1 MTRIARWARQVGVA
15 RAVCVLLLFGLVALR
30 VADPRPIEE
39 LRLRTFDLFQ
49 VLRPREQTVRP
60 VVIADIDEASLK
72 EIGQWPWPRTVVAD
86 LVTRLR
92 EAGAVAVGFDI
103 VFAEP
108 DRMSPA
114 VAAGSFRGLDNET
127 REKLAALPSNDT
139 VFADA
144 IKKADGIVVGQAGSA
159 TPAPRTDAEMTLQ
172 TGFAVRGPDPRPF
185 LVSFAGLLR
194 NVPAIEQA
202 AAGRGLFSINPE
214 RDGIVRRVPVVME
227 AQDAL
232 VPSLTMEMLRVVTRS
247 GAILVR
253 TDQAGVRAVAVP
265 GLEVP
270 TDRNGQFWVYFNK
283 HDPARFVS
291 ATDIL
296 NGRMPADRVRGRL
309 VLIGT
314 SAVGLL
320 DIKTT
325 PAEPAMPGVEVHAQ
339 ILENVLTKSLLAS
352 PGYALGGEIIAAV
365 VLGLAIIVAAPMLP
379 AAIVVALGAVL
390 IAGLIAMSWYFFL
403 AHNLLVDFTYP
414 LISCWL
420 IYLVLSFVNYFR
432 EQQQRQQIRSAFGFY
447 LSPPLVEQ
455 LARSP
460 EKLVLGGEERRMTI
474 LFSDVRGFTTIS
486 EHYKDDPQ
494 GLTHLMNRFLTPLTN
509 AIIERKGTIDKYIGD
524 AIMAFWNAPVD
535 DAEHEANA
543 CDAALEMLV
552 RAETLNVELKREAE
566 ANGGVYMPLRIGI
579 GLNSGPCVVGN
590 MGSDFRF
597 NYSVLGD
604 TVNLASRLESRTK
617 DYRLSLVI
625 GARTAERAKA
635 KFATMEIDLI
645 QVKGKKQPETV
656 FTVLGRAEVADDP
669 RCAELFDLN
678 TQMLACYRKQNW
690 EEARNLI
697 DRCRKVA
704 NGFGVDGLYEMS
716 ASTRCT
722 PSASKFIA
730 PRRRRRIGP
739 ACTKPSPSSAILH
752 SFRASGIQTAIA
764 AMGPRLRGDERR
776 TYVITAGG
784 RRNAG
789 P

>member
-1 MTRIARWARQVGVA
+1 MKHIARWARQFGIA
-15 RAVCVLLLFGLVALR
+15 RAVCTLLLFALVSLR
-30 VADPRPIEE
+30 IADPRPIEE

-49 VLRPREQTVRP
+49 VLRPREQAVRP

-86 LVTRLR
+86 LITRLR

-114 VAAGSFRGLDNET
+114 VAAGSFRGLDAET
-127 REKLAALPSNDT
+127 RDKLTALPSNDT
-139 VFADA
+139 VLAEA
-144 IKKADGIVVGQAGSA
+144 IKQAGAIVVGQAGAA
-159 TPAPRTDAEMTLQ
+159 TPAPRADAEMALQ
-172 TGFAVRGPDPRPF
+172 TGFAIRGPDPRPF
-185 LVSFAGLLR
+185 LVTFAGLLR
-194 NVPAIEQA
+194 NVLPIEQA

-227 AQDAL
+227 AQDRL
-232 VPSLTMEMLRVVTRS
+232 VPSLTMEMLRVVTRA

-283 HDPARFVS
+283 HDPMRFVS
-291 ATDIL
+291 AADVL
-296 NGRMPADRVRGRL
+296 NGRTPADRLRGRL

-325 PAEPAMPGVEVHAQ
+325 PVEPAMPGVEVHAQ

-352 PGYALGGEIIAAV
+352 PGYALGGEIVVAV
-365 VLGLAIIVAAPMLP
+365 LLGLAIIVAAPMLP

-390 IAGLIAMSWYFFL
+390 IAGLIAISWYFFL
-403 AHNLLVDFTYP
+403 AHNLLIDFTYP

-420 IYLVLSFVNYFR
+420 IYLVLTFVNYFR

-509 AIIERKGTIDKYIGD
+509 AIIDRKGTIDKYIGD

-535 DAEHEANA
+535 DDEHEANA
-543 CDAALEMLV
+543 CDAALEMLA

-656 FTVLGRAEVADDP
+656 FTVLGRSEVADDP
-669 RCAELFDLN
+669 RCGELCDLN
-678 TQMLACYRKQNW
+678 AQMLASYRKQCW
-690 EEARNLI
+690 DEAQSLI
-697 DRCRKVA
+697 GRCRKVA
-704 NGFGVDGLYEMS
+704 NGFGVDGLYEMY
-716 ASTRCT
+716 AERIEVYRAAPPPPDWTGVYE
-722 PSASKFIA
+722 AESK
-730 PRRRRRIGP
+730 
-739 ACTKPSPSSAILH
+739 
-752 SFRASGIQTAIA
+752 
-764 AMGPRLRGDERR
+764 
-776 TYVITAGG
+776 
-784 RRNAG
+784 
-789 P
+789 

>member
-1 MTRIARWARQVGVA
+1 MKRIARWAKQFGVA
-15 RAVCVLLLFGLVALR
+15 RAVCILLLFALVPLR
-30 VADPRPIEE
+30 LADPEPLEE

-49 VLRPREQTVRP
+49 VLRPRQQTIRP

-86 LVTRLR
+86 LVAKLR
-92 EAGAVAVGFDI
+92 AAGAVAIGFDV

-114 VAAGSFRGLDNET
+114 VAAATFRDLDAET
-127 REKLAALPSNDT
+127 REKLAALPSND
-139 VFADA
+139 VVLADA
-144 IKKADGIVVGQAGSA
+144 IKKAGNVVIGQAGA
-159 TPAPRTDAEMTLQ
+159 PAPVPRLHGEAALR
-172 TGFAVRGPDPRPF
+172 TGFAVLGPDPGRF
-185 LVSFAGLLR
+185 LVRFPGLLR
-194 NVPAIEQA
+194 NVLPIEQT
-202 AAGRGLFSINPE
+202 AAGRGLFSINAE
-214 RDGIVRRVPVVME
+214 RDGIIRRVPVVMK
-227 AQDAL
+227 AQDEL
-232 VPSLTMEMLRVVTRS
+232 VPSLTMEMLRVVS
-247 GAILVR
+247 HASAILVR

-265 GLEVP
+265 GLEIP
-270 TDRNGQFWVYFNK
+270 TDGLGQFWVHFNS

-291 ATDIL
+291 AADVL
-296 NGRMPADRVRGRL
+296 NGRVGADRLRGRL

-325 PAEPAMPGVEVHAQ
+325 PVERTMPGVEVHAQ
-339 ILENVLTKSLLAS
+339 ILESVLSKSLLTS
-352 PGYALGGEIIAAV
+352 PNYAIGAEIFVAV
-365 VLGLAIIVAAPMLP
+365 VLGLAIIIAAPMLP
-379 AAIVVALGAVL
+379 AAIVVSLGAVL
-390 IAGLIAMSWYFFL
+390 IAGLIGMSWYFF
-403 AHNLLVDFTYP
+403 AVHHLLIDFTYP

-420 IYLVLSFVNYFR
+420 IYLVLTFVNYFR

-509 AIIERKGTIDKYIGD
+509 AIIDRKGTIDKYIGD

-535 DAEHEANA
+535 DDEHEANA
-543 CDAALEMLV
+543 CDAALEMLA
-552 RAETLNVELKREAE
+552 RAEVLNAELKSEAE
-566 ANGGVYMPLRIGI
+566 ASGGVYMPLRIGI

-625 GARTAERAKA
+625 GSRTAERAKA
-635 KFATMEIDLI
+635 KFAVMEIDLI
-645 QVKGKKQPETV
+645 QVKGKKQPEVV
-656 FTVLGRAEVADDP
+656 FTVLGRAEIADDP
-669 RCAELFDLN
+669 RCGELCDLN
-678 TQMLACYRKQNW
+678 AQMLAAYCKQQW
-690 EEARNLI
+690 DEAERLI
-697 DRCRKVA
+697 DRCHKVA
-704 NGFGVDGLYEMS
+704 NGFGVDGLYDMYAERIAVYRS
-716 ASTRCT
+716 EPPPPDWTGVYA
-722 PSASKFIA
+722 AESK
-730 PRRRRRIGP
+730 
-739 ACTKPSPSSAILH
+739 
-752 SFRASGIQTAIA
+752 
-764 AMGPRLRGDERR
+764 
-776 TYVITAGG
+776 
-784 RRNAG
+784 
-789 P
+789 